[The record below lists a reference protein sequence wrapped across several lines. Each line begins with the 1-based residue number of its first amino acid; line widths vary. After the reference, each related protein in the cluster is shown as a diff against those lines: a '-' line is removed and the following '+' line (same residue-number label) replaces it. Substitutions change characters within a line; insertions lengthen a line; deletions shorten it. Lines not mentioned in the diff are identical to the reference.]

1 MKFRKTN
8 LGFYIF
14 VNNREIYGA
23 MVNQT
28 WDNVIYLGDFKEENF
43 QEFLDTG
50 LGGLFLFYRCN
61 NTCEYEEIYKKL
73 KSEYSA
79 NVTRRGFGNFLEDD
93 EANDLNKC
101 IEFVKDYNTFNFLKS
116 VASDAGIAIYTDYE
130 GLCGNC
136 HQPLGLHD
144 KYCKFCGTKRGEGD
158 FRPFANPSYCVYG
171 PLIAYK
177 FICNKCGNI
186 WTGEQLGGS
195 GYQHCPE
202 CGAYVGHPQ
211 VEAYMFD
218 YWDRHK
224 NEIDKNMS
232 HEKIVEMAL
241 KEAEEN
247 YNTDTM

>member
-50 LGGLFLFYRCN
+50 LGGLFLFYRNN
-61 NTCEYEEIYKKL
+61 NTCEHEEIYRKL
-73 KSEYSA
+73 KNDYSA
-79 NVTRRGFGNFLEDD
+79 NVTRRGFGNFLDDD
-93 EANDLNKC
+93 EANDLEKC
-101 IEFVKDYNTFNFLKS
+101 IEFVTNYDTFNFLKRIAEDDG
-116 VASDAGIAIYTDYE
+116 VAIHTNYE

-136 HQPLGLHD
+136 HQPLGPND
-144 KYCKFCGTKRGEGD
+144 KYCKHCGTKRGFGD
-158 FRPFANPSYCVYG
+158 FRPFANPVYCVYG

-177 FICNKCGNI
+177 FVCSKCGHTWI
-186 WTGEQLGGS
+186 GEKLGGVTFE
-195 GYQHCPE
+195 YCPE
-202 CGAYVGHPQ
+202 CGNKIAYPQ

-224 NEIDKNMS
+224 NEIDGNMS

-247 YNTDTM
+247 K